1 MKENRRDYRPL
12 ALSPHRTLFV
22 CFGFT
27 MAFLFGSLVS
37 PIYITTVHTDPPAEK
52 IVTVSDVAIEALER
66 ISGLVSRGTKQE
78 RVAACQQWW
87 KKQQR

>member
-1 MKENRRDYRPL
+1 
-12 ALSPHRTLFV
+12 
-22 CFGFT
+22 

-66 ISGLVSRGTKQE
+66 ISGLVPRGTKQE